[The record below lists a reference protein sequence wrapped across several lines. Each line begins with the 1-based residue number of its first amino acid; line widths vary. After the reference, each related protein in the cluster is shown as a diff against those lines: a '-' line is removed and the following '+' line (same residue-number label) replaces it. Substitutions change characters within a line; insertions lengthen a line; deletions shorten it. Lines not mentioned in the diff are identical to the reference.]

1 MIPISLIV
9 TLVKKIQG
17 IFIDIDVE
25 SFSFNR
31 KKFITTKIQY
41 H

>member
-25 SFSFNR
+25 SYLFNI
-31 KKFITTKIQY
+31 KYLLQQIQY
-41 H
+41 Y